1 MTCPYSHSDGAYVLG
16 ALSPAERTSYEA
28 HLAGCEQCAAAVA
41 RLAPVPGLLGR
52 VDPEALNRGAPGP
65 ARLPQ
70 LLRSV
75 TAQRRRQT
83 RVRRWRLAVVAAA
96 AALLGVAATTAGTGL
111 AGGWSA
117 SGPDAPM
124 VPMEPVVSVVPV
136 AAEVATEPVTG
147 GTEVRMT
154 CWYLPVAY
162 NAPAGTF
169 RLVAIGPDG
178 EREQLGSWWA
188 APGDEVALTGLTR
201 FAGDQLV
208 RLELHSSS
216 GTALLARSFS

>member
-1 MTCPYSHSDGAYVLG
+1 MTCQFSHSDGAYVLG
-16 ALSPAERTSYEA
+16 ALSPAERTTYEA
-28 HLAGCEQCAAAVA
+28 HLAGCEQCTAAVA

-52 VDPEALNRGAPGP
+52 VDPQVLSQGGTGP

-111 AGGWSA
+111 AGGFGA
-117 SGPDAPM
+117 SGEQPPM
-124 VPMEPVVSVVPV
+124 AAMEPVVSVVPV

-154 CWYLPVAY
+154 CWYPPVAY
-162 NAPAGTF
+162 DAPASTF

-178 EREQLGSWWA
+178 ESEQLGSWRA
-188 APGDEVALTGLTR
+188 APGDEVTMTGMTR
-201 FAGDQLV
+201 FTGGELV
-208 RLELHSSS
+208 RLELHSAA
-216 GTALLARSFS
+216 GTALLAHSF